1 MLPESHSIPPKQIS
15 CIDFVLHVV
24 EAGVVTVGNDGIT
37 LLLELLQVVDYKAS
51 EEGGS
56 VFECRF
62 IDDDFRTF
70 RLNALH
76 HALYAALAE
85 IVGVGLHRES
95 EDADGHFFLR
105 IAVVV
110 VF

>member
-24 EAGVVTVGNDGIT
+24 ETGVVTVGNDGIA

-95 EDADGHFFLR
+95 EDANGHFFLR